1 MWEDFWQK
9 RDWKKAVDM
18 VQGRPESGLN
28 QVGNCG
34 NRDHLFGIFA
44 SFQKNSV
51 TFKAHS
57 QTAFL
62 RELAQ
67 RISLALRGATGIQA
81 FISHRGHSGPLF
93 QEVAVGPS

>member
-1 MWEDFWQK
+1 
-9 RDWKKAVDM
+9 M

-57 QTAFL
+57 
-62 RELAQ
+62 
-67 RISLALRGATGIQA
+67 
-81 FISHRGHSGPLF
+81 
-93 QEVAVGPS
+93 